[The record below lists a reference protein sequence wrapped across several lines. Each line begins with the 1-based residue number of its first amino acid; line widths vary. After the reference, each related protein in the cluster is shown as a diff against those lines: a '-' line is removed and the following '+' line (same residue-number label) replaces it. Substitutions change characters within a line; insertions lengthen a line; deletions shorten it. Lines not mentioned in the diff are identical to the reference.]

1 MNKPFSLLNTAGLEK
16 ALDASALRNTVISDN
31 IANANSPGY
40 QAKTVIFDQKLRE
53 AVDAHATGDTKAIA
67 KLKPSVESKEGPV
80 DIIGEMV
87 SLSKNQILYHAY
99 SERIS
104 KELSNLKWIV
114 ENAGR

>member
-1 MNKPFSLLNTAGLEK
+1 MSKPFSLIDTAGLEK
-16 ALDASALRNTVISDN
+16 ALDAAALRNTVISDN
-31 IANANSPGY
+31 IANANSPNY
-40 QAKTVIFDQKLRE
+40 QAKTVLFDQKLRE
-53 AVDAHATGDTKAIA
+53 AVDAHAAGDRQAFA
-67 KLKPSVESKEGPV
+67 KLEPSVEMKEGPT